1 PGSDSPPGPDP
12 MGSEGPRQL
21 ERTPEWYNAL
31 YLDPPADMPKEQRKT
46 VSETRSLAQK
56 SLNKLN
62 RIGNQRGN
70 QPRTVLT
77 EALQDEEL
85 KPGGKGPSQEKLL
98 SQFLAVRCIA
108 ALDDLPQLLDLLTD
122 QEHRH
127 VRQAA
132 LLVLRTHWLARESD
146 HERKFFD
153 ACVDRFK
160 SKKQAGDI

>member
-1 PGSDSPPGPDP
+1 
-12 MGSEGPRQL
+12 
-21 ERTPEWYNAL
+21 WYATLYPAL
-31 YLDPPADMPKEQRKT
+31 PADMPNDQRKT

-56 SLNKLN
+56 ALNKLN

-77 EALQDEEL
+77 ETLQDEEL
-85 KPGGKGPSQEKLL
+85 KPGSKGPSPEKLL
-98 SQFLAVRCIA
+98 SQFLAVRCFV

-132 LLVLRTHWLARESD
+132 LLVLRTHWLAREAD
-146 HERKFFD
+146 HERKLFD

-160 SKKQAGDI
+160 SKKQAGDILELLHDLSLKERYSADRRDA